1 MVIIPIC
8 CLLVSFL
15 VWFVLDRNTK
25 VEKTKEFYPPEGL
38 NSIDVGYIYKGYI
51 VDRNV
56 FSLIL
61 YLANKGYL
69 IFVEGKKRG
78 IGFLKNIKIIMEN
91 NEQRLNGDE
100 ARYLDMLFIK
110 KISLLSAIIKKQFSQ
125 ETEKEIKLSNLS
137 DYFYKMIAHLLRKYR
152 VDIRNK
158 YFTETWKSRY
168 VVIIIC
174 MLITFCDILTVPMV
188 NRLTGSD
195 LGLYIFQ
202 VFILGL
208 FFTPMVYHNIPFVL
222 KSMYTL
228 CICII
233 IYFNFKTYNTFNLII
248 NNKYYMEVAGV
259 GILCLCGMLYFLSR
273 IPKRTE
279 ETLDVYIKIKGLV
292 NFIKHASSEEIDKL
306 SEENPNYFYDILPYA
321 YSLGLYKTWIRKLKK
336 DKVKQ
341 PSWYVGDELKFNLK
355 IFSKIIRRLIIK
367 MNINRLVNHWIYTK

>member
-1 MVIIPIC
+1 MVIIPIY

-15 VWFVLDRNTK
+15 VWFVLDRNPK
-25 VEKTKEFYPPEGL
+25 VEKTKEFYPPESL

-91 NEQRLNGDE
+91 NEQRLNGYE
-100 ARYLDMLFIK
+100 VRYLDTLFIK
-110 KISLLSAIIKKQFSQ
+110 KISLLSAITKKNFS
-125 ETEKEIKLSNLS
+125 KEIQKENKLSELS
-137 DYFYKMIAHLLRKYR
+137 DNFFEMIRNLLRKYR
-152 VDIRNK
+152 EDVRGK
-158 YFTETWKSRY
+158 YFYDTWKLRY
-168 VVIIIC
+168 VIVIGC
-174 MLITFCDILTVPMV
+174 MLITYCDILTIPML
-188 NRLTGSD
+188 NRLSGND
-195 LGLYIFQ
+195 LKLYISQ
-202 VFILGL
+202 LLILGIY
-208 FFTPMVYHNIPFVL
+208 FVPMVYHNMPVIIRSIYITCVC
-222 KSMYTL
+222 T
-228 CICII
+228 I
-233 IYFNFKTYNTFNLII
+233 IYFSLKTYNTFDLII
-248 NNKYYMEVAGV
+248 NNKYYMEIAGV

-341 PSWYVGDELKFNLK
+341 PSWYVGYELKFNLK
-355 IFSKIIRRLIIK
+355 IFPKIIRRLIIK
-367 MNINRLVNHWIYTK
+367 RILRC